1 MKKLTKA
8 ILFLSLA
15 FASGKCLGDW
25 TDAGWHVWYVSTCGA
40 GSNVVE
46 VLNMNKLSFRE
57 YAFNRLTG
65 ALKRICWNTSK
76 AEEFYVNGE
85 SEISLTMNG
94 EKAKLEFVSMTEMED
109 EGLEASENGKGKD
122 VLATVESRFVVP
134 SEDIKVSVTYRFRRD
149 NEVRVDCAVVARRAL
164 PADSRLSV
172 AYPISRDYTTIAKRP
187 QSGDEVREV
196 RLYSA
201 YLCRAYTQGERGAKQ
216 GIARC
221 NVFTRAESPH
231 ENHAVTQGQLA
242 VANARPDVD
251 AFGSIVRTFDDG
263 RWLIALCLQFL
274 HTALLRVL
282 SHETLCTNPRLI
294 LRARGICHDN
304 CIMR

>member
-8 ILFLSLA
+8 ILVLSLA

-46 VLNMNKLSFRE
+46 VVNMNKLSFRK

-76 AEEFYVNGE
+76 AEDFYVNGE
-85 SEISLTMNG
+85 SEITLTRNG
-94 EKAKLEFVSMTEMED
+94 EKAKLEFVSMTERED
-109 EGLEASENGKGKD
+109 EELRDLEASENRKGKD
-122 VLATVESRFVVP
+122 VLAAVESRFVVP

-172 AYPISRDYTTIAKRP
+172 AYPISRDYTTITKRP

-196 RLYSA
+196 RLYS
-201 YLCRAYTQGERGAKQ
+201 ERDGKKPSLTFA
-216 GIARC
+216 AR
-221 NVFTRAESPH
+221 TRKGSEERNRGLLDAMFSP
-231 ENHAVTQGQLA
+231 APK
-242 VANARPDVD
+242 ARMKIMLSPKDNSLSPTHD
-251 AFGSIVRTFDDG
+251 RILTLSAPLREPSTMDDG
-263 RWLIALCLQFL
+263 S
-274 HTALLRVL
+274 LRYAFNFSIPL
-282 SHETLCTNPRLI
+282 Y
-294 LRARGICHDN
+294 
-304 CIMR
+304 

>member
-1 MKKLTKA
+1 MQKLTKA
-8 ILFLSLA
+8 ILVLSLA

-25 TDAGWHVWYVSTCGA
+25 TDAGWHVWYMSTCGA

-46 VLNMNKLSFRE
+46 VVNMNKLTFRE

-85 SEISLTMNG
+85 SEITLTRNG
-94 EKAKLEFVSMTEMED
+94 EKAKLEFVSMTERED
-109 EGLEASENGKGKD
+109 EELRDLEASENRKGKD
-122 VLATVESRFVVP
+122 VLAAVESRFVVP

-196 RLYSA
+196 RLYRKRGDKKPSLIFAARTRKGVEERNRGILDALFAPAPKARMKIMLSPKANSLSPTHDRMLTLSA
-201 YLCRAYTQGERGAKQ
+201 PLCKPSTM
-216 GIARC
+216 
-221 NVFTRAESPH
+221 
-231 ENHAVTQGQLA
+231 
-242 VANARPDVD
+242 
-251 AFGSIVRTFDDG
+251 DDG
-263 RWLIALCLQFL
+263 S
-274 HTALLRVL
+274 LRYTFNFSIPL
-282 SHETLCTNPRLI
+282 Y
-294 LRARGICHDN
+294 
-304 CIMR
+304 

>member
-8 ILFLSLA
+8 ILVLSLA

-25 TDAGWHVWYVSTCGA
+25 TDAGWDVCYMSTCGTR
-40 GSNVVE
+40 SNVVE
-46 VLNMNKLSFRE
+46 VVNMNKLSFRE

-85 SEISLTMNG
+85 SEITLTRNG
-94 EKAKLEFVSMTEMED
+94 EKAKLEFVSMTERED
-109 EGLEASENGKGKD
+109 EELRDLEASENRKGKD
-122 VLATVESRFVVP
+122 VLAAVESRFVVP

-172 AYPISRDYTTIAKRP
+172 AYPISRGYTTIAKRP

-196 RLYSA
+196 RLYSERDGKNPSLTFA
-201 YLCRAYTQGERGAKQ
+201 ARTRKGSEERNRGLLDAMFSPAPKARMKIMLSPKDNSLSSTHDRMLTLSAPLCEPSTM
-216 GIARC
+216 
-221 NVFTRAESPH
+221 
-231 ENHAVTQGQLA
+231 
-242 VANARPDVD
+242 
-251 AFGSIVRTFDDG
+251 DDG
-263 RWLIALCLQFL
+263 S
-274 HTALLRVL
+274 LRYTFNFSIPL
-282 SHETLCTNPRLI
+282 Y
-294 LRARGICHDN
+294 
-304 CIMR
+304 

>member
-8 ILFLSLA
+8 ILVLSLA

-46 VLNMNKLSFRE
+46 VVNMNKLSFRE

-76 AEEFYVNGE
+76 AEDFYVNGE
-85 SEISLTMNG
+85 SEITLTRNG
-94 EKAKLEFVSMTEMED
+94 EKAKLEFVSMTERED
-109 EGLEASENGKGKD
+109 EELRDLEASENRKGKD
-122 VLATVESRFVVP
+122 VQAAVESRFVVP
-134 SEDIKVSVTYRFRRD
+134 SEDIKLSVTYRFRRD

-172 AYPISRDYTTIAKRP
+172 AYPISRGYTTIAKRP

-196 RLYSA
+196 RLYRKRDDKKPSLIFAARTRKGVEERNRGILGALFAPAPKARMRITLSPKANSLSSTHDRMLTLSA
-201 YLCRAYTQGERGAKQ
+201 PLREPSTM
-216 GIARC
+216 
-221 NVFTRAESPH
+221 
-231 ENHAVTQGQLA
+231 
-242 VANARPDVD
+242 
-251 AFGSIVRTFDDG
+251 DDG
-263 RWLIALCLQFL
+263 S
-274 HTALLRVL
+274 LRYAFNFSIPL
-282 SHETLCTNPRLI
+282 Y
-294 LRARGICHDN
+294 
-304 CIMR
+304 

>member
-1 MKKLTKA
+1 MGVQIGVLGFRYKQTRLVGAKA
-8 ILFLSLA
+8 ILVLSLA

-46 VLNMNKLSFRE
+46 VVNMNKLSFRE

-85 SEISLTMNG
+85 SEITLTRNG
-94 EKAKLEFVSMTEMED
+94 EKAKLEFVSMTERED
-109 EGLEASENGKGKD
+109 EELRDLEASENRKGKD
-122 VLATVESRFVVP
+122 VLAAVESRFVVP

-196 RLYSA
+196 RLYS
-201 YLCRAYTQGERGAKQ
+201 ERGDKKPSLIFA
-216 GIARC
+216 AR
-221 NVFTRAESPH
+221 TRKGNEERNRGLLDAMFSRAPKARMKIMLSPKDNSLSSTH
-231 ENHAVTQGQLA
+231 DRMLTLSAPLCEPSTM
-242 VANARPDVD
+242 
-251 AFGSIVRTFDDG
+251 DDG
-263 RWLIALCLQFL
+263 S
-274 HTALLRVL
+274 LRYAFNFSIPL
-282 SHETLCTNPRLI
+282 Y
-294 LRARGICHDN
+294 
-304 CIMR
+304 

>member
-8 ILFLSLA
+8 ILVLSLA

-25 TDAGWHVWYVSTCGA
+25 TDAGWDVCYMSTCGTR
-40 GSNVVE
+40 SNVVE
-46 VLNMNKLSFRE
+46 VVNMNKLSFRE

-76 AEEFYVNGE
+76 AEDFYVNGE
-85 SEISLTMNG
+85 SEITLTRNG
-94 EKAKLEFVSMTEMED
+94 EKAKLEFVSMDEMYD

-196 RLYSA
+196 RLYRKRGDKKPSLIFAARTRKGVEERNRGILGALFAPVPKARMKIMLSPKDNSLSPTHDRMLTLSA
-201 YLCRAYTQGERGAKQ
+201 PLCEPSTM
-216 GIARC
+216 
-221 NVFTRAESPH
+221 
-231 ENHAVTQGQLA
+231 
-242 VANARPDVD
+242 
-251 AFGSIVRTFDDG
+251 DDG
-263 RWLIALCLQFL
+263 S
-274 HTALLRVL
+274 LRYAFNFSIPL
-282 SHETLCTNPRLI
+282 Y
-294 LRARGICHDN
+294 
-304 CIMR
+304 

>member
-8 ILFLSLA
+8 ILVLSLA
-15 FASGKCLGDW
+15 FAGGKCLGDW
-25 TDAGWHVWYVSTCGA
+25 TDAGWDVWYESTCGA

-46 VLNMNKLSFRE
+46 VVNMNKLSFRK

-65 ALKRICWNTSK
+65 ALKRISWNTSK

-85 SEISLTMNG
+85 SEITLTRNG

-109 EGLEASENGKGKD
+109 EELRDLEASENRKGKD

-134 SEDIKVSVTYRFRRD
+134 SEDIKVAVTYRFRRD

-196 RLYSA
+196 RLYRKRDDKNPSLTFAARTRKGSEERNRGLLDAMFSPAPKARMKIMLSPKDNSLSPTHDRILTLSA
-201 YLCRAYTQGERGAKQ
+201 PLREPSTM
-216 GIARC
+216 
-221 NVFTRAESPH
+221 
-231 ENHAVTQGQLA
+231 
-242 VANARPDVD
+242 
-251 AFGSIVRTFDDG
+251 DDG
-263 RWLIALCLQFL
+263 S
-274 HTALLRVL
+274 LRYAFNFSIPL
-282 SHETLCTNPRLI
+282 Y
-294 LRARGICHDN
+294 
-304 CIMR
+304 

>member
-8 ILFLSLA
+8 ILVLSLA

-25 TDAGWHVWYVSTCGA
+25 TDAGWDVWYVSTCGA

-46 VLNMNKLSFRE
+46 VVNMNKLSFRK

-94 EKAKLEFVSMTEMED
+94 EKAKLEFVSMTERED
-109 EGLEASENGKGKD
+109 EELRDLEASENRKGKD
-122 VLATVESRFVVP
+122 VLAAVESRFVVP

-196 RLYSA
+196 RLYRKRGDKKPSLIFAARTRKGNEERNRGLLDAMFSRAPKARMKIMLSPKDNSLSSTHDRMLTLSA
-201 YLCRAYTQGERGAKQ
+201 PLCEPSTM
-216 GIARC
+216 
-221 NVFTRAESPH
+221 
-231 ENHAVTQGQLA
+231 
-242 VANARPDVD
+242 
-251 AFGSIVRTFDDG
+251 DDG
-263 RWLIALCLQFL
+263 S
-274 HTALLRVL
+274 LRYTFNFSIPL
-282 SHETLCTNPRLI
+282 Y
-294 LRARGICHDN
+294 
-304 CIMR
+304 

>member
-8 ILFLSLA
+8 ILVLSLA

-25 TDAGWHVWYVSTCGA
+25 TDAGWDVCYMSTCGTR
-40 GSNVVE
+40 SNVVE
-46 VLNMNKLSFRE
+46 VVNMNKLSFRE

-85 SEISLTMNG
+85 SEITLTRNG
-94 EKAKLEFVSMTEMED
+94 EKAKLEFVSMTERED
-109 EGLEASENGKGKD
+109 EELRDLEASENRKGKD
-122 VLATVESRFVVP
+122 VLAAVESRFVVP

-172 AYPISRDYTTIAKRP
+172 AYPISRDYTTITKSP

-196 RLYSA
+196 RLYSERDGKNPSLTFA
-201 YLCRAYTQGERGAKQ
+201 ARTRKGSEERNRGLLDAMFSPAPKARMKIMLSPKDNSLSSTHDRMLTLSAPLCEPSTM
-216 GIARC
+216 
-221 NVFTRAESPH
+221 
-231 ENHAVTQGQLA
+231 
-242 VANARPDVD
+242 
-251 AFGSIVRTFDDG
+251 DDG
-263 RWLIALCLQFL
+263 S
-274 HTALLRVL
+274 LRYTFNFSIPL
-282 SHETLCTNPRLI
+282 Y
-294 LRARGICHDN
+294 
-304 CIMR
+304 

>member
-1 MKKLTKA
+1 MNKLTKA
-8 ILFLSLA
+8 ILVLSLA

-25 TDAGWHVWYVSTCGA
+25 TDAGWDVWYVSTCGA

-46 VLNMNKLSFRE
+46 VVNMNKLSFRK

-94 EKAKLEFVSMTEMED
+94 EKAKLEFVSMTERED
-109 EGLEASENGKGKD
+109 EELRDMEASENRKGKD
-122 VLATVESRFVVP
+122 VLAAVESRFVVP

-172 AYPISRDYTTIAKRP
+172 AYPINRDYTTIAKRP

-196 RLYSA
+196 RLYS
-201 YLCRAYTQGERGAKQ
+201 ERDGKNPSLTFA
-216 GIARC
+216 AR
-221 NVFTRAESPH
+221 TRKGNEERNRGLLDAMFSP
-231 ENHAVTQGQLA
+231 APK
-242 VANARPDVD
+242 ARMKIMLSPKDNSLSPTHD
-251 AFGSIVRTFDDG
+251 RMLTLSAPLREPSTMDDG
-263 RWLIALCLQFL
+263 S
-274 HTALLRVL
+274 LRYAFNFSIPL
-282 SHETLCTNPRLI
+282 Y
-294 LRARGICHDN
+294 
-304 CIMR
+304 

>member
-8 ILFLSLA
+8 ILFLSFA

-46 VLNMNKLSFRE
+46 VVNMNKLSFRE

-85 SEISLTMNG
+85 SEITLTRNG
-94 EKAKLEFVSMTEMED
+94 EKAKLEFVSMTERED
-109 EGLEASENGKGKD
+109 EELRDLEASENRKGKD

-196 RLYSA
+196 RLYSERDGKNPSLTFA
-201 YLCRAYTQGERGAKQ
+201 ARTRKGSEERNRGLLDAMFSRAPK
-216 GIARC
+216 ARMKIML
-221 NVFTRAESPH
+221 SPK
-231 ENHAVTQGQLA
+231 
-242 VANARPDVD
+242 ANSLSSTHDRMLTLSAPLREP
-251 AFGSIVRTFDDG
+251 STMDDG
-263 RWLIALCLQFL
+263 S
-274 HTALLRVL
+274 LRYAFNFSIPL
-282 SHETLCTNPRLI
+282 Y
-294 LRARGICHDN
+294 
-304 CIMR
+304 

>member
-8 ILFLSLA
+8 ILVLSLA

-25 TDAGWHVWYVSTCGA
+25 TDAGWDVWYVSTCGA

-46 VLNMNKLSFRE
+46 VVNMNKLSFRE

-85 SEISLTMNG
+85 SEITLTRNG
-94 EKAKLEFVSMTEMED
+94 EKAKLEFVSMTERED
-109 EGLEASENGKGKD
+109 EELRDLEASENRKGKD
-122 VLATVESRFVVP
+122 VLAAVESRFVVP

-196 RLYSA
+196 RLYS
-201 YLCRAYTQGERGAKQ
+201 ERGDKKPSLIFA
-216 GIARC
+216 AR
-221 NVFTRAESPH
+221 TRKGNEERNRGLLDAMFSRAPKARMKIMLSPKDNSLSSTH
-231 ENHAVTQGQLA
+231 DRMLTLSAPLCEPSTM
-242 VANARPDVD
+242 
-251 AFGSIVRTFDDG
+251 DDG
-263 RWLIALCLQFL
+263 S
-274 HTALLRVL
+274 LRYTFNFSIPL
-282 SHETLCTNPRLI
+282 Y
-294 LRARGICHDN
+294 
-304 CIMR
+304 

>member
-1 MKKLTKA
+1 MRKLTKA
-8 ILFLSLA
+8 ILVSSLA

-25 TDAGWHVWYVSTCGA
+25 TDAGWDVWYVSTCGA

-46 VLNMNKLSFRE
+46 VVNMNKLSFRE

-85 SEISLTMNG
+85 SEITLTRNG
-94 EKAKLEFVSMTEMED
+94 EKAKLEFVSMTERED
-109 EGLEASENGKGKD
+109 EELRDLESSENRKGKD
-122 VLATVESRFVVP
+122 VLAAVESRFVVP

-172 AYPISRDYTTIAKRP
+172 AYPISRDYTTIAKLP

-196 RLYSA
+196 RLYRERDGKNPSLTFAARTRKGSEERNRGLLDAMFSPAPKARMKIMLSPKDNSLSSTHDRMLTLSA
-201 YLCRAYTQGERGAKQ
+201 PLCEPSTM
-216 GIARC
+216 
-221 NVFTRAESPH
+221 
-231 ENHAVTQGQLA
+231 
-242 VANARPDVD
+242 
-251 AFGSIVRTFDDG
+251 DDG
-263 RWLIALCLQFL
+263 S
-274 HTALLRVL
+274 LRYTFNFSIPL
-282 SHETLCTNPRLI
+282 Y
-294 LRARGICHDN
+294 
-304 CIMR
+304 

>member
-8 ILFLSLA
+8 ILVLSLA

-46 VLNMNKLSFRE
+46 VVNMNKLSFRE

-85 SEISLTMNG
+85 SEITLTRSG

-109 EGLEASENGKGKD
+109 EGLESSENGKGKD

-149 NEVRVDCAVVARRAL
+149 NEVRVDCNVVARRAL
-164 PADSRLSV
+164 PVDSCLSV

-187 QSGDEVREV
+187 QFGDEVREV
-196 RLYSA
+196 RLYRKRDDKKPSLIFAARTRKGVEERNRGILDAMFSPAPKAHMRITLSPNANSLSSTHDRMLTLSA
-201 YLCRAYTQGERGAKQ
+201 PLREPSTM
-216 GIARC
+216 
-221 NVFTRAESPH
+221 
-231 ENHAVTQGQLA
+231 
-242 VANARPDVD
+242 
-251 AFGSIVRTFDDG
+251 DDG
-263 RWLIALCLQFL
+263 S
-274 HTALLRVL
+274 LRYAFNFSIPL
-282 SHETLCTNPRLI
+282 Y
-294 LRARGICHDN
+294 
-304 CIMR
+304 

>member
-46 VLNMNKLSFRE
+46 VVNMNKLSFRE

-85 SEISLTMNG
+85 SEITLTRNG

-109 EGLEASENGKGKD
+109 EELRDLEASENRKGKD
-122 VLATVESRFVVP
+122 VLAAVESRFVVP

-172 AYPISRDYTTIAKRP
+172 AYPISRDYTTITKRP

-196 RLYSA
+196 RLYRKRDDKKPSLIFAARTRKGVEERNRGILGALFAPAPKARMKIMLSPKDNSLSPTHDRMLTLSA
-201 YLCRAYTQGERGAKQ
+201 PLCEPSTM
-216 GIARC
+216 
-221 NVFTRAESPH
+221 
-231 ENHAVTQGQLA
+231 
-242 VANARPDVD
+242 
-251 AFGSIVRTFDDG
+251 DDG
-263 RWLIALCLQFL
+263 S
-274 HTALLRVL
+274 LRYAFNFSIPL
-282 SHETLCTNPRLI
+282 Y
-294 LRARGICHDN
+294 
-304 CIMR
+304 